1 VTAAGPAA
9 NGVVTTD
16 GVTVTYTPNAGF
28 GGVDSFPYTIG
39 DGAGGAAAAT
49 VTVTVTGLS
58 AGYALSFDGANDF
71 VVLSATAS
79 MLAPTWT
86 TTKTVS
92 LWVKPNGAG
101 DVCTYADPEWCDAIF
116 GDRPRWWGIA
126 RGIRSGQDKIWVF
139 NFDGNSDSVGVDYTP
154 GEWVHITLMHSGGVL
169 RAYKNG
175 IEVGSTPSGPTQ
187 QPPAKPVLQIGGVI
201 NNVNRNWTF
210 RGEIDEVQIWNV
222 ARSTAEVQADMRR
235 TLVGDEAG
243 LAAYYRM
250 SNGSGTVLT
259 DDSIYNW
266 NGVLYDGG
274 NGVAP
279 NGTLPQWVTSG
290 AFDIPAR

>member
-1 VTAAGPAA
+1 
-9 NGVVTTD
+9 
-16 GVTVTYTPNAGF
+16 
-28 GGVDSFPYTIG
+28 
-39 DGAGGAAAAT
+39 
-49 VTVTVTGLS
+49 
-58 AGYALSFDGANDF
+58 
-71 VVLSATAS
+71 
-79 MLAPTWT
+79 
-86 TTKTVS
+86 
-92 LWVKPNGAG
+92 
-101 DVCTYADPEWCDAIF
+101 
-116 GDRPRWWGIA
+116 
-126 RGIRSGQDKIWVF
+126 
-139 NFDGNSDSVGVDYTP
+139 
-154 GEWVHITLMHSGGVL
+154 
-169 RAYKNG
+169 
-175 IEVGSTPSGPTQ
+175 
-187 QPPAKPVLQIGGVI
+187 VLQIGGVI